1 MIPSLLEDD
10 YAELATG
17 SIFAAIVY
25 LENNAE
31 DFDFDGLNARLEA
44 ESERELLPALL
55 MSDLSWAG
63 GDDFDTL
70 FKRATDALS
79 SIRIRR
85 FERMLDSLQIEMG
98 QAEREQDVE
107 RYQLL
112 FQRKL
117 ELKNR
122 MLGLSAT

>member
-1 MIPSLLEDD
+1 MIPSLSEDD

-17 SIFAAIVY
+17 GIFAAIIH
-25 LENNAE
+25 LEGSENE
-31 DFDFDGLNARLEA
+31 FDFDNLNAGLEA
-44 ESERELLPALL
+44 ELERALLPALF
-55 MSDLSWAG
+55 MSDLSWTG

-70 FKRATDALS
+70 FKRATAALS
-79 SIRIRR
+79 SIRLRR

-98 QAEREQDVE
+98 QAEREQDAE

-122 MLGLSAT
+122 MLGLSAM

>member
-1 MIPSLLEDD
+1 ELSTRGIFVAIIDLE
-10 YAELATG
+10 G
-17 SIFAAIVY
+17 S
-25 LENNAE
+25 ENE
-31 DFDFDGLNARLEA
+31 FVFDNLNARLEA
-44 ESERELLPALL
+44 ESERALLPALF
-55 MSDLSWAG
+55 MSDLSWTG

-107 RYQLL
+107 RYQRLV
-112 FQRKL
+112 QRKL

-122 MLGLSAT
+122 MLGLSAV